1 MNSISKLKLV
11 SSKRVRVLSPTV
23 VRRNKLSSKIS
34 EQLELVTAQ
43 IEGRSYS
50 PLKRKTYVNAETGE
64 RRSVETL
71 KRVREWFW
79 KTDAGKY
86 NLSVKYGSKTIEL
99 AKGKNAI
106 EVANRDELVQVLSVV
121 RQAVV
126 DGELDDAITTACEK
140 LRSGFG
146 R

>member
-11 SSKRVRVLSPTV
+11 TSKRVRALSPV
-23 VRRNKLSSKIS
+23 VIRRNKLVAKVN
-34 EQLELVTAQ
+34 EQLELVSAQ
-43 IEGRSYS
+43 IDGRTYA
-50 PLKRKTYVNAETGE
+50 PTKRKTIVNSDTGE
-64 RRSVETL
+64 RRSVETF
-71 KRVREWFW
+71 KRLREWFW
-79 KTDAGKY
+79 RTDAGKY

-106 EVANRDELVQVLSVV
+106 EVGSRDELAQALSVI

-126 DGELDDAITTACEK
+126 DGELDDAISSACEK